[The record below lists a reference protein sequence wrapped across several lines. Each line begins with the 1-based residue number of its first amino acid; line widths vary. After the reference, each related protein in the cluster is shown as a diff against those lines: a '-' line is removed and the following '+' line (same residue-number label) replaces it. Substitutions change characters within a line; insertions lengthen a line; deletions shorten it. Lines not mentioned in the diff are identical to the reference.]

1 MKAKTKKPKK
11 TKQTLKKL
19 GTGLSSLLSKDEELA
34 SVIKSKIRVIAKDGK
49 NTSKSLTD
57 KISAIDSP
65 ISKKNNQNSI
75 PIQFL
80 VSGKFQP
87 RKSFDQNELE
97 ELSESI
103 KTNGILQ
110 PILVRPLNNQGTTYE
125 IIAGER
131 RWRAAQLAKIHEVP
145 VIIRNFN
152 DETALGVAMIENLQ
166 RSDLNLV
173 EEAEGYRSLM
183 NNFQYTQEKLST
195 HIGKSRSHIANV
207 LRILSLPKFV
217 KRHIIQGDLS
227 FGHARSLVTLPELQ
241 AREITNEIID
251 KDLNVRKTEELVSR
265 LKSEPRS
272 SSNSS
277 SIPKSQNTDP
287 NIENLEKE
295 LTSLL
300 GLKIVISHKLNNS
313 GNMSIFYKS
322 LDQLQPIID
331 KLKWRPK

>member
-1 MKAKTKKPKK
+1 MKAKTKKPKTK
-11 TKQTLKKL
+11 KQTLKKL

-217 KRHIIQGDLS
+217 KRHIIQGELS

-241 AREITNEIID
+241 AREVANEIID
-251 KDLNVRKTEELVSR
+251 KDLNVRKTEELVSK

>member
-217 KRHIIQGDLS
+217 KRHIIQGELS

-241 AREITNEIID
+241 AREVANEIID

>member
-1 MKAKTKKPKK
+1 
-11 TKQTLKKL
+11 LHSV
-19 GTGLSSLLSKDEELA
+19 SS
-34 SVIKSKIRVIAKDGK
+34 
-49 NTSKSLTD
+49 
-57 KISAIDSP
+57 
-65 ISKKNNQNSI
+65 
-75 PIQFL
+75 
-80 VSGKFQP
+80 
-87 RKSFDQNELE
+87 
-97 ELSESI
+97 
-103 KTNGILQ
+103 
-110 PILVRPLNNQGTTYE
+110 
-125 IIAGER
+125 
-131 RWRAAQLAKIHEVP
+131 
-145 VIIRNFN
+145 
-152 DETALGVAMIENLQ
+152 
-166 RSDLNLV
+166 
-173 EEAEGYRSLM
+173 
-183 NNFQYTQEKLST
+183 NFQYTQEKLST

-241 AREITNEIID
+241 AREVANEIID